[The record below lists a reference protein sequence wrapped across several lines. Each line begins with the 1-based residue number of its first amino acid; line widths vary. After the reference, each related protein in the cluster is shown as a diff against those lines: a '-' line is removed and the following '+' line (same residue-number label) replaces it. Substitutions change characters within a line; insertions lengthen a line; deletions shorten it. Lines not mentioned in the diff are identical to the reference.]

1 LTLIEVLVALGIL
14 ASALIA
20 VVALFGV
27 GGRGFRSGRS
37 MTQAVAIAESVLEEV
52 NGLGYEQLP
61 QIFPSCCGAGCDT
74 ARGCT
79 VSAEVDVH
87 AAARWGSLVEGAL
100 HRGNVAIVLTPI
112 GGGARPP
119 TFSSAEGL
127 RVLVRVG
134 WWEGSRERSVELVT
148 VRF

>member
-1 LTLIEVLVALGIL
+1 MRAERGRGNAGLTLIEVLVALGIL

-52 NGLGYEQLP
+52 NGL
-61 QIFPSCCGAGCDT
+61 
-74 ARGCT
+74 
-79 VSAEVDVH
+79 
-87 AAARWGSLVEGAL
+87 
-100 HRGNVAIVLTPI
+100 LTPI